1 MTSPS
6 VMIKIEAMQFGG
18 FVLSEAAHQD
28 GALIEQKLQACS
40 TIADLRRALDDHVSE
55 WHRVLLE
62 LEKREREDIARPVVM
77 PDVDDDGMPRIA
89 RREPEKPRPFLRRIM
104 GGRS

>member
-1 MTSPS
+1 
-6 VMIKIEAMQFGG
+6 MIKLEAMQFGG
-18 FVLSEAAHQD
+18 FVLSEAVHED

-55 WHRVLLE
+55 WHRVLTE
-62 LEKREREDIARPVVM
+62 LEKREREDVARPVVM
-77 PDVDDDGMPRIA
+77 PEDMPRIA
-89 RREPEKPRPFLRRIM
+89 RQQEAEKPRPFLRRIM